1 MNPISGVAAPPLPAD
16 LRSPTPATAGGGA
29 GGFLGSLK
37 DAIQQVQQMQTSGH
51 AQVEG
56 VLNGSG
62 GDLNNAM
69 IAVEKAD
76 LAFQFMMQV
85 RNKIVQ
91 AYQEVAQMSF

>member
-1 MNPISGVAAPPLPAD
+1 MNPIPAVPPPALPPD
-16 LRSPTPATAGGGA
+16 LQPARRGGGKPPE

-37 DAIQQVQQMQTSGH
+37 GAIQQVQQMQASAHTE
-51 AQVEG
+51 VEG
-56 VLNGSG
+56 VLNGNG
-62 GDLNNAM
+62 GDLNHAM